1 VRFYVMVFAAQFAY
15 ERYRDEIS
23 RFLGP
28 LRALRVRLHA
38 FLAVMRDVLMRCH
51 SFWLPIFLF
60 DCLMYG
66 RTV

>member
-1 VRFYVMVFAAQFAY
+1 MLCEIFVILFAAQFAY

-51 SFWLPIFLF
+51 AFWLPSFLF
-60 DCLMYG
+60 DGVM
-66 RTV
+66 